1 VSIRRQEIR
10 EATREQGPDLRAFV
24 LSEMG
29 NHGVGFLARI
39 SKSVEEAEEAKLLHD
54 LWSAHVD

>member
-1 VSIRRQEIR
+1 MR